1 MQEDE
6 QIYDWYARDCTI
18 AYLEEGAE
26 LRFPYSDGSFFPYFF
41 FFHFSFLSFV
51 LHPSPLA

>member
-26 LRFPYSDGSFFPYFF
+26 LRFPYSDGSFFLTFF
-41 FFHFSFLSFV
+41 SSTFLFFLSFFI
-51 LHPSPLA
+51 LPLA